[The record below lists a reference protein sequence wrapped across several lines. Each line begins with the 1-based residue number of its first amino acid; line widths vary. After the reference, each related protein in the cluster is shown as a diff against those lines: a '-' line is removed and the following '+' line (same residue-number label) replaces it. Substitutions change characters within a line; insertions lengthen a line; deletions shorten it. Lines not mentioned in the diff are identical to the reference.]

1 MPKKAFDPCKANA
14 CKIQAC
20 LTENKYIE
28 EKCLDVLEEM
38 RQCCIKWKS
47 VSLCCE
53 GIDINKTYKSSEDN
67 STKNKTN

>member
-1 MPKKAFDPCKANA
+1 MPRKTFDPCKANA

-20 LTENKYIE
+20 LKDNNYIE

-38 RQCCIKWKS
+38 RQCCIKWKP

-53 GIDINKTYKSSEDN
+53 GIDIDKSHNPTKDVSNKK
-67 STKNKTN
+67 KN